1 MIHYISYPQVVIF
14 LYLIDHGETSRMILI
29 SNGVGLAIEVW
40 NRNRHRISESEL
52 ELRLASNI

>member
-1 MIHYISYPQVVIF
+1 MIHYTSYPQVVIF

-40 NRNRHRISESEL
+40 NQNLNRNLI
-52 ELRLASNI
+52 

>member
-1 MIHYISYPQVVIF
+1 MCPYPQVIIF

-40 NRNRHRISESEL
+40 NRNLHRISESEL